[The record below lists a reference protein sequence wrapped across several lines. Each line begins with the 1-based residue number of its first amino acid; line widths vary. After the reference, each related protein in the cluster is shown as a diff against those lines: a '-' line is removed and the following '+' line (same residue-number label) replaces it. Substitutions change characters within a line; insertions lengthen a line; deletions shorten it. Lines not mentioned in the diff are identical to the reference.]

1 MLSEEEGERKGK
13 KQRKQNGSE
22 AKKQRKVAAASAEG
36 VQRDGVRVKAR
47 RGEATDSHSLA
58 ERARREKISERM
70 KLLQSLVP
78 GCDQITGKAHVLDE
92 IIKYVHLLQNQVECL
107 AAKLAFVDA
116 MLYDDCEM
124 NPSTN
129 PCASD
134 QRLCC
139 LEPPLPF
146 VLEPPPSSVQF
157 RWLADAAPRGTLDS
171 LLLTEDQTASLIP
184 QAQDG
189 GSFEDI
195 GKQPAGLD
203 HSCTF

>member
-36 VQRDGVRVKAR
+36 KLMQFSNGCFQ
-47 RGEATDSHSLA
+47 
-58 ERARREKISERM
+58 ARREKISERM

-116 MLYDDCEM
+116 MLYDDCEL
-124 NPSTN
+124 NLSTN

-134 QRLCC
+134 QLR
-139 LEPPLPF
+139 PVP
-146 VLEPPPSSVQF
+146 V
-157 RWLADAAPRGTLDS
+157 LADAAPPGAFAS
-171 LLLTEDQTASLIP
+171 LLLTEDQKASLIP

>member
-1 MLSEEEGERKGK
+1 MVSEEEGERKGK
-13 KQRKQNGSE
+13 KQRKQNRSE
-22 AKKQRKVAAASAEG
+22 AKKQSKVAAASAEG

-58 ERARREKISERM
+58 ERARREKISVRM

-78 GCDQITGKAHVLDE
+78 GCDQINGKAHVLDE
-92 IIKYVHLLQNQVECL
+92 IIKYVQLLQNQVECL

-116 MLYDDCEM
+116 MLYDDCEL

-129 PCASD
+129 PCTSD

-146 VLEPPPSSVQF
+146 VLKPPSSVQF
-157 RWLADAAPRGTLDS
+157 RYLADAAPPGTLAC
-171 LLLTEDQTASLIP
+171 LLLTEDQKASLIP

>member
-1 MLSEEEGERKGK
+1 MVSEEEGERKGK

-22 AKKQRKVAAASAEG
+22 AKKQSKVAAAFAEG
-36 VQRDGVRVKAR
+36 VQRNGVRVKAR

-58 ERARREKISERM
+58 ERARREKISVRM

-78 GCDQITGKAHVLDE
+78 GCDQINGKAHVLDE
-92 IIKYVHLLQNQVECL
+92 IIKYVQLLQNQVECL
-107 AAKLAFVDA
+107 AAELAFVDA
-116 MLYDDCEM
+116 MLYDDCEL

-139 LEPPLPF
+139 LEPP
-146 VLEPPPSSVQF
+146 SSVQF
-157 RWLADAAPRGTLDS
+157 RYLADAAPPCTFAS
-171 LLLTEDQTASLIP
+171 LLLTEDQKASLIP
-184 QAQDG
+184 QVQDG

-203 HSCTF
+203 HSWTF

>member
-1 MLSEEEGERKGK
+1 MWLLQKTQVEKKRKKMVSEEEGERKGK

-22 AKKQRKVAAASAEG
+22 AKKQSKVAAAFAEG
-36 VQRDGVRVKAR
+36 VQRNGVRVKAR

-58 ERARREKISERM
+58 ERIN
-70 KLLQSLVP
+70 
-78 GCDQITGKAHVLDE
+78 GKAHVLDE
-92 IIKYVHLLQNQVECL
+92 IIKYVQLLQNQVECL
-107 AAKLAFVDA
+107 AAELAFVDA
-116 MLYDDCEM
+116 MLYDDSEL

-139 LEPPLPF
+139 LEPP
-146 VLEPPPSSVQF
+146 SSVQF
-157 RWLADAAPRGTLDS
+157 RSLADAAPPCTFAS
-171 LLLTEDQTASLIP
+171 LLLTEDQKASLIP
-184 QAQDG
+184 QVQDG

-203 HSCTF
+203 HSWTF